1 MAKLL
6 FCFPRFH
13 TNAIPWV
20 RILQQEG
27 HEVSMF
33 VVIQAKT
40 ESYKVIKPVLVKKS
54 WISEWIVSRFPG
66 RGANCPRAFP
76 GFREHWNAINR
87 VDPDVVIV
95 RDFSRL
101 FSIVTAIICWL
112 QRRPLVAYD
121 QEAAC
126 PKPFSRAWGKRQVVR
141 WVARAQFTSRR
152 RLGEEIGCRGGALFI
167 PFGLDRRYG
176 NYRLVSRPAGH
187 IPRILM
193 VAKYRQRKGHQKLI
207 DALAILAKETAFS
220 MTFCG
225 EEASEEDISFRRNLE
240 VRAGSKGIF
249 DRIKFLSNVDHVEM
263 PKLYE
268 DHDVFVLPSKNE
280 PAAVS
285 PIEAASFGCAV
296 VISADSG
303 TRGYFPAEERFSVD
317 PDDPI
322 EIAQKLYDLI
332 VSPDRLES
340 GRRECFYQIHQI
352 CSDER
357 ILRTFESFL

>member
-27 HEVSMF
+27 HDVSMF

-40 ESYKVIKPVLVKKS
+40 ESYKVIKPVLVKRS
-54 WISEWIVSRFPG
+54 RISQWIVSRFPG

-87 VDPDVVIV
+87 VDPDIVIV
-95 RDFSRL
+95 RDLSRL

-112 QRRPLVAYD
+112 QRRPLIAYD

-126 PKPFSRAWGKRQVVR
+126 PKRFSRGWGKRQVVR
-141 WVARAQFTSRR
+141 WVAKGQFTSRR
-152 RLGEEIGCRGGALFI
+152 RLGEEVGCRGGALFI
-167 PFGLDRRYG
+167 PFGLDRRDG
-176 NYRLVSRPAGH
+176 SYRVVSRPTGY
-187 IPRILM
+187 IPRLLM
-193 VAKYRQRKGHQKLI
+193 VAKYRQRKGHQQLI
-207 DALAILAKETAFS
+207 DALAILAKESAFS

-225 EEASEEDISFRRNLE
+225 EEVTEADIDFRRDLE
-240 VRAGSKGIF
+240 VRVDAKGIG
-249 DRIKFLSNVDHVEM
+249 DRVRFLSNVDHVEM

-303 TRGYFPAEERFSVD
+303 TRGYFPAEERFSLD
-317 PDDPI
+317 PDDPE
-322 EIAQKLYDLI
+322 EIAQKLHALI
-332 VSPDRLES
+332 DSPDKLENA
-340 GRRECFYQIHQI
+340 RRECFNRIHEI
-352 CSDER
+352 CLDER